1 MLEIESS
8 KDIMADKFLRQI
20 WMEITKVCKDTDEI
34 TVKKEDREVLEKKF
48 DLIVLQELVVKTRIR

>member
-1 MLEIESS
+1 
-8 KDIMADKFLRQI
+8 
-20 WMEITKVCKDTDEI
+20 MEITKVCKDTDEI